1 MRRRALVHNAGSRL
15 VSSRANL
22 FRDRV
27 VETRLVE
34 DLRKCAPDGSRMRS
48 VSVGG
53 SVVAIVWDKTI
64 GGGTALV
71 SVLDV
76 DLTALG
82 LA

>member
-1 MRRRALVHNAGSRL
+1 
-15 VSSRANL
+15 
-22 FRDRV
+22 
-27 VETRLVE
+27 
-34 DLRKCAPDGSRMRS
+34 MRS

-53 SVVAIVWDKTI
+53 NVVAIVWDKTL